1 MYHFNSAFR
10 FVHNAHYCTYVF
22 LAKHENAH
30 FITITCSLFS
40 RVYQMV
46 INPLCAYA
54 LKRGCFSALSPLN
67 YVTTANLV
75 FQLRN
80 CAHGL
85 SFFGLEKIQI
95 GCSKKHMYEDFH
107 ISWRLGLE
115 KHEISYYFEYLITF
129 VKVGHTVRHDE

>member
-10 FVHNAHYCTYVF
+10 FVHSAHCTYVF

-80 CAHGL
+80 CVDRL
-85 SFFGLEKIQI
+85 SFLALRKFRLVVQKSTCTKTFI
-95 GCSKKHMYEDFH
+95 YPEDWVWKNTKFR
-107 ISWRLGLE
+107 IILN
-115 KHEISYYFEYLITF
+115 T
-129 VKVGHTVRHDE
+129 